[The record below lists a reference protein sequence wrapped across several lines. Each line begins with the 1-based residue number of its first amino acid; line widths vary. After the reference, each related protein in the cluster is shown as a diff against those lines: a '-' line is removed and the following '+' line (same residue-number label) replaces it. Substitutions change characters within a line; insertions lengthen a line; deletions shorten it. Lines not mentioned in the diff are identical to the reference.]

1 MREKQENERRGKGLK
16 QYIADRRLAA
26 VSLVLG
32 VLMGLMILLGIRYSR
47 NELIYRTA
55 GQFLGQLAGWVVC
68 MTVMVWAIC
77 VGLDALGRGWPKI
90 RDFQFGKFLPVNSY
104 QKRMQAR
111 KEKDC
116 EDQGSSC
123 NMESQEWKSKL
134 RATQNLDLGTWLKW
148 VFLSWCVYLPVFLA
162 VYPGIYSYDA
172 SAQLLQ
178 FYGKLPLTTHH
189 PLIHTLYLGL
199 CMKIAGRLFHTYQ
212 AGMALYA
219 LSQSFFMSAV
229 FSLCLCRMKAR
240 RAPRWLC
247 VASWTFW
254 ILNPYLTV
262 FSFVTTKDVLFG
274 AFFLLA
280 FDTACCLAEDPEH
293 FWRGMCQKKEDLDK
307 ERELDKEKNLNETGS
322 QKKVG
327 KTGDWLLFFV
337 SVLFMCLFRNQGIY
351 VFLFFVLAVCLFLRK
366 KVYRRHWFIGASLLV
381 AALWY
386 VLSGPIPTAFGV
398 GKGDAR
404 EMLCVPMQQ
413 LARMYHEVPEKLTP
427 EEKEYIETLI
437 DPQALSEYVR
447 VNADPVKNGF
457 HTEVMQADM
466 GRFVRTWAEIGKR
479 HPGIYLDSFLMGNW
493 GYWYMGDSQYWIS
506 YILYDGAYL
515 EGNLNILHITR
526 NSHFQA
532 LSDWLREATLTPA
545 FQSVPMLSVLLNQ
558 AFPFW
563 LMLFAAGFAVWKHRA
578 YEILPLMLLLGCW
591 GTLLLGPVVSL
602 RYALPLIY
610 CVPRLLEMIVGLTGK
625 R

>member
-1 MREKQENERRGKGLK
+1 
-16 QYIADRRLAA
+16 
-26 VSLVLG
+26 
-32 VLMGLMILLGIRYSR
+32 
-47 NELIYRTA
+47 
-55 GQFLGQLAGWVVC
+55 
-68 MTVMVWAIC
+68 
-77 VGLDALGRGWPKI
+77 
-90 RDFQFGKFLPVNSY
+90 
-104 QKRMQAR
+104 
-111 KEKDC
+111 
-116 EDQGSSC
+116 
-123 NMESQEWKSKL
+123 
-134 RATQNLDLGTWLKW
+134 
-148 VFLSWCVYLPVFLA
+148 
-162 VYPGIYSYDA
+162 
-172 SAQLLQ
+172 
-178 FYGKLPLTTHH
+178 
-189 PLIHTLYLGL
+189 
-199 CMKIAGRLFHTYQ
+199 MKIAGRLFHTYQ

-219 LSQSFFMSAV
+219 LSQSFFMSEV

-307 ERELDKEKNLNETGS
+307 ERELDKEKNPNGTGPR
-322 QKKVG
+322 KEVG

-337 SVLFMCLFRNQGIY
+337 SVFFMCLFRNQGIY

-366 KVYRRHWFIGASLLV
+366 KVYRRNWFIGASLLV

-413 LARMYHEVPEKLTP
+413 LARIYHEVPEKLAP

-447 VNADPVKNGF
+447 VNADPVKSGF

-479 HPGIYLDSFLMGNW
+479 HPDIYLDSFLMGNW
-493 GYWYMGDSQYWIS
+493 GYWYLGDNQYWIS

-515 EGNLNILHITR
+515 EDDLNILHITR

-563 LMLFAAGFAVWKHRA
+563 LMLLAAGFAVWKRRA
-578 YEILPLMLLLGCW
+578 YEILPMMLLLGCW

>member
-77 VGLDALGRGWPKI
+77 VGLDALGRGWPEI
-90 RDFQFGKFLPVNSY
+90 RDFQFREFLPVNSY
-104 QKRMQAR
+104 QKRTQAR
-111 KEKDC
+111 REKDC
-116 EDQGSSC
+116 EDQGSSRDV
-123 NMESQEWKSKL
+123 ESQGRESKQ
-134 RATQNLDLGTWLKW
+134 RAAKNLDLGTWLKW
-148 VFLSWCVYLPVFLA
+148 MFLSWCVYLPVFLA

-280 FDTACCLAEDPEH
+280 FDTACCLAEDPEC

-307 ERELDKEKNLNETGS
+307 ERELDKEKNPNGTGS
-322 QKKVG
+322 RKEVG
-327 KTGDWLLFFV
+327 KTGDWLLFFG
-337 SVLFMCLFRNQGIY
+337 SVFFMCLFRNQGIY

-366 KVYRRHWFIGASLLV
+366 KVYRRNWFIGASLLV

-413 LARMYHEVPEKLTP
+413 LARIYHEVPEKLAP
-427 EEKEYIETLI
+427 EEKKYIETLI

-447 VNADPVKNGF
+447 VNADPVKSGF

-479 HPGIYLDSFLMGNW
+479 HPDIYLDSFLMGNW
-493 GYWYMGDSQYWIS
+493 GYWYIGDNQYWIS

-515 EGNLNILHITR
+515 EEDLNILHITR

-563 LMLFAAGFAVWKHRA
+563 LMLFAAGFAVWKRRA
-578 YEILPLMLLLGCW
+578 YEILPMMLLLGCW

>member
-1 MREKQENERRGKGLK
+1 
-16 QYIADRRLAA
+16 
-26 VSLVLG
+26 
-32 VLMGLMILLGIRYSR
+32 
-47 NELIYRTA
+47 
-55 GQFLGQLAGWVVC
+55 
-68 MTVMVWAIC
+68 
-77 VGLDALGRGWPKI
+77 
-90 RDFQFGKFLPVNSY
+90 
-104 QKRMQAR
+104 
-111 KEKDC
+111 
-116 EDQGSSC
+116 
-123 NMESQEWKSKL
+123 
-134 RATQNLDLGTWLKW
+134 
-148 VFLSWCVYLPVFLA
+148 
-162 VYPGIYSYDA
+162 
-172 SAQLLQ
+172 
-178 FYGKLPLTTHH
+178 
-189 PLIHTLYLGL
+189 
-199 CMKIAGRLFHTYQ
+199 
-212 AGMALYA
+212 
-219 LSQSFFMSAV
+219 
-229 FSLCLCRMKAR
+229 
-240 RAPRWLC
+240 
-247 VASWTFW
+247 
-254 ILNPYLTV
+254 
-262 FSFVTTKDVLFG
+262 
-274 AFFLLA
+274 
-280 FDTACCLAEDPEH
+280 
-293 FWRGMCQKKEDLDK
+293 
-307 ERELDKEKNLNETGS
+307 
-322 QKKVG
+322 
-327 KTGDWLLFFV
+327 
-337 SVLFMCLFRNQGIY
+337 MCLFRNQGIY
-351 VFLFFVLAVCLFLRK
+351 VFLFFVLAACLFLRK
-366 KVYRRHWFIGASLLV
+366 KVYCKNRFIRASLLV

-457 HTEVMQADM
+457 HTEVMQADI

-479 HPGIYLDSFLMGNW
+479 HLGIYLDSFLMGNW

-545 FQSVPMLSVLLNQ
+545 FQSVPVLSVLLNQ

-578 YEILPLMLLLGCW
+578 YEIIPLMLLLGCW

>member
-199 CMKIAGRLFHTYQ
+199 AVVFYECGLFPVSVPDESAAGT
-212 AGMALYA
+212 AMALR
-219 LSQSFFMSAV
+219 
-229 FSLCLCRMKAR
+229 C
-240 RAPRWLC
+240 
-247 VASWTFW
+247 
-254 ILNPYLTV
+254 
-262 FSFVTTKDVLFG
+262 FVDVL
-274 AFFLLA
+274 
-280 FDTACCLAEDPEH
+280 DPE
-293 FWRGMCQKKEDLDK
+293 
-307 ERELDKEKNLNETGS
+307 S
-322 QKKVG
+322 
-327 KTGDWLLFFV
+327 V
-337 SVLFMCLFRNQGIY
+337 SDG
-351 VFLFFVLAVCLFLRK
+351 LFLCHDERC
-366 KVYRRHWFIGASLLV
+366 
-381 AALWY
+381 ALWRIF
-386 VLSGPIPTAFGV
+386 PA
-398 GKGDAR
+398 
-404 EMLCVPMQQ
+404 
-413 LARMYHEVPEKLTP
+413 
-427 EEKEYIETLI
+427 
-437 DPQALSEYVR
+437 
-447 VNADPVKNGF
+447 
-457 HTEVMQADM
+457 
-466 GRFVRTWAEIGKR
+466 
-479 HPGIYLDSFLMGNW
+479 GI
-493 GYWYMGDSQYWIS
+493 
-506 YILYDGAYL
+506 
-515 EGNLNILHITR
+515 
-526 NSHFQA
+526 
-532 LSDWLREATLTPA
+532 
-545 FQSVPMLSVLLNQ
+545 
-558 AFPFW
+558 
-563 LMLFAAGFAVWKHRA
+563 
-578 YEILPLMLLLGCW
+578 
-591 GTLLLGPVVSL
+591 
-602 RYALPLIY
+602 
-610 CVPRLLEMIVGLTGK
+610 
-625 R
+625 